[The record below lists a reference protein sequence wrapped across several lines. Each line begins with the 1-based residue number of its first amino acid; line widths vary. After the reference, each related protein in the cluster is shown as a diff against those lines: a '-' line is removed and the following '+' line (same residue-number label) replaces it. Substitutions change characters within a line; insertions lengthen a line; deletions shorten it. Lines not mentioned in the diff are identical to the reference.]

1 MLSIHDGDNEA
12 RHLHDLRVLQRRLQ
26 QELTEILNLDVL
38 CHPETVAT
46 YEAVVNSTDGDTSSN
61 PVALAAA
68 VASGP
73 NRSLTPQTKYETAR
87 LSLAQ
92 QLLTMPKPSAADES
106 PSNASQD
113 RKQAALKKRIALLQ
127 TYEQEAATQNIA
139 RWSPEKVFEFNV
151 LLLEDRYSNIFQP
164 RSVVQRRTVIGHDQV
179 ARFGWLAGALLVFV
193 FVGMWVDA
201 NATSMHR
208 YYRTRLVKA
217 FIVPHRNK
225 VESPAL
231 SEMNTTDFGAPYH
244 LLSASTGLLLD
255 SAGNEHVSAGQSF
268 AAGQEPEFRSVDSFL
283 FSQCYC
289 GSQLT
294 GYVPTEQYE
303 GWIRGENNRMDL
315 AEATAISGAA
325 VSPGQ
330 VSNRLVAVLMLAMN
344 LRLGQWIPNPSRG
357 APRTRPNV
365 LALLLSLR
373 RRARDRQYC
382 FVTDGGN
389 SENLGLVQLLR
400 RRCRLIIQ
408 IDAGYDPS
416 HEFADLGRA
425 IRTAR
430 IHGGVRLVSLN
441 SNAEDFSTASLNL
454 AHESEA
460 WFSEVKAAANLGR
473 CCNSHFFLA
482 KIIYRDQTEGL
493 LVYVKPSFTGTES
506 ADLQQYRREH
516 PEFPHQPTSDQFY
529 DRDQVESYRHLGYRI
544 GAALVSALPPAR
556 DLWTDKAI
564 NTETLCQWF
573 TESADRLQNLRTP
586 ITPEPSITA
595 DPTVPEPPT
604 AAEKASQVMTQLV
617 AASQSLQGNPW
628 HQGTDDI
635 TPPDTGTS
643 RPKPK

>member
-1 MLSIHDGDNEA
+1 
-12 RHLHDLRVLQRRLQ
+12 
-26 QELTEILNLDVL
+26 
-38 CHPETVAT
+38 
-46 YEAVVNSTDGDTSSN
+46 
-61 PVALAAA
+61 
-68 VASGP
+68 
-73 NRSLTPQTKYETAR
+73 
-87 LSLAQ
+87 
-92 QLLTMPKPSAADES
+92 
-106 PSNASQD
+106 
-113 RKQAALKKRIALLQ
+113 
-127 TYEQEAATQNIA
+127 
-139 RWSPEKVFEFNV
+139 
-151 LLLEDRYSNIFQP
+151 
-164 RSVVQRRTVIGHDQV
+164 
-179 ARFGWLAGALLVFV
+179 
-193 FVGMWVDA
+193 
-201 NATSMHR
+201 
-208 YYRTRLVKA
+208 
-217 FIVPHRNK
+217 
-225 VESPAL
+225 
-231 SEMNTTDFGAPYH
+231 
-244 LLSASTGLLLD
+244 
-255 SAGNEHVSAGQSF
+255 
-268 AAGQEPEFRSVDSFL
+268 
-283 FSQCYC
+283 
-289 GSQLT
+289 
-294 GYVPTEQYE
+294 
-303 GWIRGENNRMDL
+303 
-315 AEATAISGAA
+315 
-325 VSPGQ
+325 
-330 VSNRLVAVLMLAMN
+330 
-344 LRLGQWIPNPSRG
+344 
-357 APRTRPNV
+357 
-365 LALLLSLR
+365 
-373 RRARDRQYC
+373 
-382 FVTDGGN
+382 
-389 SENLGLVQLLR
+389 
-400 RRCRLIIQ
+400 
-408 IDAGYDPS
+408 
-416 HEFADLGRA
+416 DLGRA

-573 TESADRLQNLRTP
+573 TESAHRLQNLRTP